1 VHSILLHCFGPAAL
15 CFVESPCPTGENETG
30 SLGWPS
36 WALSGSP
43 PSELGTA
50 SPPNVTG
57 KRTCML
63 FWLAACSSSDPSST
77 KCAFGSLK
85 KSLSL
90 KQGRKSWACQCAPA
104 CPRVLPTLVGGLCL
118 ICIFLEHRWLE
129 LLERELCCKNQLA
142 VRPIFSWGPLYAAGL
157 VGCQNL

>member
-1 VHSILLHCFGPAAL
+1 VLSSPHVPQENRGWFPWLAFLG
-15 CFVESPCPTGENETG
+15 FVRQS
-30 SLGWPS
+30 
-36 WALSGSP
+36 

-57 KRTCML
+57 KRTR
-63 FWLAACSSSDPSST
+63 ACSFGSLLVPPLT
-77 KCAFGSLK
+77 PLLQNALGSLK

-157 VGCQNL
+157 VGCPFFERSCTQRVFV